1 MQETSRSI
9 IKEKWHL
16 IEDGLHDGHM
26 NMRIDKAIAHACG
39 KGLIPPT
46 LRFYGWSPP
55 AVSIGY
61 SQRPER
67 DIDLNYCEKHG
78 IDIVQRPTGG
88 RAVLHDHELTYS
100 ITFQEE
106 NQVIPGH
113 LQGSFKVIG
122 ESLIRG
128 LAYLG
133 IDAQLVDG
141 RRNRLNRPCN
151 REPACFSSHSPYEIL
166 TNGKKIIGSAQRRF
180 KGVILQHGSILIDI
194 DRERLAYIFKVSPA
208 GDRERLISSFYKKM
222 ISLNEVNNDTFSYS
236 DVMNAMIRGF
246 KDRLGIE
253 FSSDT
258 IATEDTE
265 VTEKNNKVT

>member
-9 IKEKWHL
+9 IKDKWRL
-16 IEDGLHDGHM
+16 IDDGLHDGHM

-61 SQRPER
+61 SQRPGK
-67 DIDLNYCEKHG
+67 DIDLTYCKEHE

-100 ITFQEE
+100 IIFQEG
-106 NQVIPGH
+106 NQIIPGH
-113 LQGSFKVIG
+113 LKGSFKVIG

-128 LAYLG
+128 LGYLG
-133 IDAQLVDG
+133 IDAQLSDG
-141 RRNRLNRPCN
+141 RRDRLNRTSN
-151 REPACFSSHSPYEIL
+151 RDAACFSSHSPYEIL
-166 TNGKKIIGSAQRRF
+166 INGKKIIGSAQRKF
-180 KGVILQHGSILIDI
+180 EGVILQHGSIIIDI
-194 DRERLAYIFKVSPA
+194 DRERLAYIFKVRSA
-208 GDRERLISSFYKKM
+208 GDRERLISSFYRKM
-222 ISLNEVNNDTFSYS
+222 ISLNEVTKNTFSYS

-246 KDRLGIE
+246 KDRLGVE
-253 FSSDT
+253 FSSDYLL
-258 IATEDTE
+258 
-265 VTEKNNKVT
+265 